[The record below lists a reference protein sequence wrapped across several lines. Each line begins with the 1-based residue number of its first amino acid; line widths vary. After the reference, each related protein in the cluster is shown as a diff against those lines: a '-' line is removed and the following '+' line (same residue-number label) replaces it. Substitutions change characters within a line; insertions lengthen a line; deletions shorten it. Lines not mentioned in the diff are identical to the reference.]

1 MQMIPVRIADDKRYI
16 HIVGKLTSHCS
27 QQHGTDNGFQ

>member
-16 HIVGKLTSHCS
+16 HIVCKLTSHS
-27 QQHGTDNGFQ
+27 RQHGTDNGFQ